1 MSSTFMSSKPRRS
14 AASCKTYRMVS
25 WLEGAKRARY
35 KDKGLLAMDSEGV
48 MGKLLKRKALSK
60 NSPAQQLTTAMNL
73 M

>member
-1 MSSTFMSSKPRRS
+1 
-14 AASCKTYRMVS
+14 MVS